1 MHYQDSLRG
10 RTVERGSALV
20 EFAFICILFFTMIL
34 GIIDFGRALYA
45 YSFVSNTAREAAR
58 WAIVNGSTCGNDVA
72 PGSCSAPVS
81 CSSGGVCSTCT
92 SGCTSASAADI
103 QNYVIM
109 LAPPGIDT
117 TSTGCSGSPC
127 LTTTAT
133 WPGNGTTACPANSN
147 APPCPVQ
154 VQVQYQF
161 NFLYPMIRA
170 TSITMSSTS
179 QMIISH

>member
-1 MHYQDSLRG
+1 MRKENSQRSFTG
-10 RTVERGSALV
+10 ERGSALV
-20 EFAFICILFFTMIL
+20 EFALICILFFTMIL
-34 GIIDFGRALYA
+34 GIIDFSRALYA
-45 YSFVSNTAREAAR
+45 YSFVSNAAREATRFAV
-58 WAIVNGSTCGNDVA
+58 VNGSTCGNDVA
-72 PGSCSAPVS
+72 PGSCTAPVS
-81 CSSGGVCSTCT
+81 CSSGTCSTCT
-92 SGCTSASAADI
+92 SGCTSASASDI
-103 QNYVIM
+103 QNYVVM

-117 TSTGCSGSPC
+117 TSSGCGGSPC

-170 TSITMSSTS
+170 TSITMTSTS